1 MKRFISLTCMVLA
14 SSYVGSACADDSW
27 YLGALYSV
35 QKISSGVKA
44 QNLPSK
50 IDLEAVGLLA
60 GYKFNQYFS
69 LEARLAKGTSGYSDT
84 FVHLEQIA
92 PETYHNEDLD
102 SQFSLLVKA
111 SYPIYQSFSFY
122 GIAGY
127 TESRIKITGV
137 GVKRDYFNKLENFSY
152 SHSTKDSGFSYG
164 VGLNYQLTEEVNVFV
179 DYQVLPDYDLGVDL
193 SKDWGN
199 TTLGVSYSF

>member
-1 MKRFISLTCMVLA
+1 MKKLISLTCMVLA
-14 SSYVGSACADDSW
+14 SSYVSSACADDSW

-69 LEARLAKGTSGYSDT
+69 LEARLAKGTSGYSET
-84 FVHLEQIA
+84 FVYLEQIA
-92 PETYHNEDLD
+92 PETYHNVDLD

-111 SYPIYQSFSFY
+111 SYPIYQSFSLY

-127 TESRIKITGV
+127 TESRIKITGL
-137 GVKRDYFNKLENFSY
+137 GINNDYFNKFESVPY
-152 SHSTKDSGFSYG
+152 GHTRKDSGFSYG
-164 VGLNYQLTEEVNVFV
+164 VGLNYQLTEEVNVFA
-179 DYQVLPDYDLGVDL
+179 DYQVLPDYELGYDL
-193 SKDWGN
+193 SKDWGS
-199 TTLGVSYSF
+199 TTIGVSYSF

>member
-14 SSYVGSACADDSW
+14 SSYVSSACADDTW

-35 QKISSGVKA
+35 QKISSGVNV

-50 IDLEAVGLLA
+50 IDLESVGLLA

-69 LEARLAKGTSGYSDT
+69 LEARLAKGTSGYSET
-84 FVHLEQIA
+84 FVYLEPTA
-92 PETYHNEDLD
+92 PDTYRNEDLD

-111 SYPIYQSFSFY
+111 SYPIYQSFSLY

-137 GVKRDYFNKLENFSY
+137 YTKIDYFNMFESVPY
-152 SHSTKDSGFSYG
+152 SHSTKDSGISYG
-164 VGLNYQLTEEVNVFV
+164 VGLNYKLTEGVDIFV
-179 DYQVLPDYDLGVDL
+179 DYQILPDYDLGVDL
-193 SKDWGN
+193 SRDWGN

>member
-1 MKRFISLTCMVLA
+1 MKKFISLTCIVLA
-14 SSYVGSACADDSW
+14 SSYVGSACAKDSW

-35 QKISSGVKA
+35 QKISSGVDV

-84 FVHLEQIA
+84 VVYLEPTA
-92 PETYHNEDLD
+92 PETYRNEDLD
-102 SQFSLLVKA
+102 SQFSLLVRA
-111 SYPIYQSFSFY
+111 SYPIYQSFSLY

-137 GVKRDYFNKLENFSY
+137 YTKIDYFNKFESVPY
-152 SHSTKDSGFSYG
+152 SNTTKDSGVSYG
-164 VGLNYQLTEEVNVFV
+164 VGLNYQLTEEFNVFV
-179 DYQVLPDYDLGVDL
+179 DYQVLPDYELGVNL
-193 SKDWGN
+193 SRDWES

>member
-1 MKRFISLTCMVLA
+1 MKKFISLTCMVLA
-14 SSYVGSACADDSW
+14 SSYVSSACADDSW

-35 QKISSGVKA
+35 QKISSGVDV

-50 IDLEAVGLLA
+50 IDFEAVGLLA

-69 LEARLAKGTSGYSDT
+69 LEARLAKGTSGYSET
-84 FVHLEQIA
+84 FVYFDPTV
-92 PETYHNEDLD
+92 PETYRNEDLD

-111 SYPIYQSFSFY
+111 SYPIYQSFSLY

-127 TESRIKITGV
+127 TESKIKITGV
-137 GVKRDYFNKLENFSY
+137 YVKKDYFNMFETVPY

-164 VGLNYQLTEEVNVFV
+164 VGLNYQLTEEVNIFV
-179 DYQVLPDYDLGVDL
+179 DYQVLPDYELGVDL
-193 SKDWGN
+193 SRDWGS
-199 TTLGVSYSF
+199 TSLGISYFF

>member
-1 MKRFISLTCMVLA
+1 MKKILPLA
-14 SSYVGSACADDSW
+14 FTILVSTYGNTACAKDSW

-35 QKISSGVKA
+35 QKISSGVEV

-50 IDLEAVGLLA
+50 IDFEAVGVLA

-69 LEARLAKGTSGYSDT
+69 LEARLAKGTSGYSNT
-84 FVHLEQIA
+84 FGYLEQIA

-111 SYPIYQSFSFY
+111 SYPIYESFSLY

-137 GVKRDYFNKLENFSY
+137 GIKNGYFGNLENFSY
-152 SHSTKDSGFSYG
+152 SYTTKDSGFSYG
-164 VGLNYQLTEEVNVFV
+164 VGLTYQLTEEVNVFV
-179 DYQVLPDYDLGVDL
+179 DYQVLPDYELGISL
-193 SKDWGN
+193 SKDWGS